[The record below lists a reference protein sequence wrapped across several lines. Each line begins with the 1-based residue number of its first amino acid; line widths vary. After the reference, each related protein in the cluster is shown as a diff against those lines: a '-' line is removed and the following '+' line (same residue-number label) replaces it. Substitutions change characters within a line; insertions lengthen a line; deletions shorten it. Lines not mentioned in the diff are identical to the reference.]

1 MQACFLHGYKAGKDC
16 RKVLYEDM
24 LPYLKIGYELN
35 KECGE
40 NYWDHLELMI
50 AYRTC
55 YTLMALAEIDNCGV
69 MEIEGVKKF
78 FNFIIM
84 QDDILN
90 AMTLARKGQK

>member
-1 MQACFLHGYKAGKDC
+1 VR
-16 RKVLYEDM
+16 RKL
-24 LPYLKIGYELN
+24 L
-35 KECGE
+35 
-40 NYWDHLELMI
+40 DHLELMI